1 MPIPSLWILALAAI
15 FVGLFAAVITQIRE
29 EFELKNDPKLAELR
43 NIIEPMF
50 KNEQYTGGILD
61 GLNSKNI
68 LDSISLYKGDKSYT
82 INKQKIYLCL
92 KDENGEYYNL
102 NMLIFVTLHEIAHCL
117 CDEIGHTDRF
127 NDIFN
132 ELLEKAIKM
141 KIYNPSIPI
150 IQDYCTY
157 ND

>member
-1 MPIPSLWILALAAI
+1 MNISSFWILCLTGL
-15 FVGLFAAVITQIRE
+15 FVGILVSVITQIKE
-29 EFELKNDPKLAELR
+29 EFELKNDPKLSELR
-43 NIIEPMF
+43 YILEPMF

-82 INKQKIYLCL
+82 INKQKIFLCL
-92 KDENGEYYNL
+92 TDEKGEYYNM

-117 CDEIGHTDRF
+117 CDEIGHTNKF

-141 KIYNPSIPI
+141 KIYNPNIPI
-150 IQDYCTY
+150 LQDYCTY

>member
-1 MPIPSLWILALAAI
+1 MTVSSLLILALAAV
-15 FVGLFAAVITQIRE
+15 FVGLLAAVVTQIRE

-43 NIIEPMF
+43 YIIEPMF
-50 KNEQYTGGILD
+50 KNEHYTGGILD
-61 GLNSKNI
+61 GLNTKNI

-92 KDENGEYYNL
+92 KDENGEYYNM

>member
-92 KDENGEYYNL
+92 KDENGEYYNM